1 MDKLVLSEPLGQAFS
16 NNLLR
21 EKITSLENFS
31 ATAVCGFFHINYLS
45 HKFSNKSICHS
56 HDNITILWKNF
67 INYEKDTL
75 FMFLSFLSHFS
86 LNFNESL
93 FRLCGCELTMWVPW
107 DRLFLSW
114 VLVYGQNLYFTLFS
128 NFNGKI
134 LNRQIFLFRKKFV
147 RKKGPY
153 LK

>member
-1 MDKLVLSEPLGQAFS
+1 MDKLVLSEPLDQAFS

-31 ATAVCGFFHINYLS
+31 ATGLWFFPHQLPQPQIY
-45 HKFSNKSICHS
+45 SNKSICHS

-107 DRLFLSW
+107 DQLFLSW
-114 VLVYGQNLYFTLFS
+114 VLVYAQNLYCTLFS